1 MPRVL
6 SAAQTAG
13 HRFDW
18 QGFALYA
25 VVAIAVGVVLSAL
38 IRRVIDGFARR
49 HAATVRHGDPA
60 TILTRYRLLERLVT
74 VAIFLFV
81 GLGLLSRVDAASGF
95 VRAILASSAV
105 VALVVGLAIRSPL
118 ANLGA
123 GIQMLFT
130 QPFRLGDTISVGAST
145 GTVEEMRL
153 SSTVV
158 RTVDGQQIF
167 VPNEQL
173 VGQAIA
179 NGTIS
184 VQARQV
190 AVRVPVAAGED
201 VERAA
206 EILREVVAESELPL
220 PLPAGGVTV
229 AELDRDGVWFEVVA
243 WADSPAAAA
252 TLASDLRLRCAARLT
267 AAGIAPGAPRV

>member
-1 MPRVL
+1 MHGVL
-6 SAAQTAG
+6 FAAQTAG

-25 VVAIAVGVVLSAL
+25 VVAITVGVVLSAL
-38 IRRVIDGFARR
+38 IRRLVDGFARR
-49 HAATVRHGDPA
+49 HAANVRHGDPA
-60 TILTRYRLLERLVT
+60 TILTRYRLLERLIT
-74 VAIFLFV
+74 VAIFLIV

-105 VALVVGLAIRSPL
+105 VALVVGLAVRSPL

-130 QPFRLGDTISVGAST
+130 QPFRLGDTISVGTST

-158 RTVDGQQIF
+158 RTADGQQIF

-173 VGQAIA
+173 VGQPIA
-179 NGTIS
+179 NSTIS
-184 VQARQV
+184 GQARQV

-206 EILREVVAESELPL
+206 EILREVAAEGALALSS
-220 PLPAGGVTV
+220 PAPSVTV
-229 AELDRDGVWFEVVA
+229 AELDRDGVWFQVTA
-243 WADSPAAAA
+243 WAETPAAAA
-252 TLASDLRLRCAARLT
+252 ELASDLRLRSAAGLT
-267 AAGIAPGAPRV
+267 AAGIAPGVPGA

>member
-1 MPRVL
+1 ML
-6 SAAQTAG
+6 AAVQTAG
-13 HRFDW
+13 QGFDW
-18 QGFALYA
+18 RGFAVYA
-25 VVAIAVGVVLSAL
+25 AAGFAIAIVLSTVV
-38 IRRVIDGFARR
+38 RRLIDGFARR

-60 TILTRYRLLERLVT
+60 TILTRYRLLERLIT
-74 VAIFLFV
+74 VAVFV
-81 GLGLLSRVDAASGF
+81 VLGLGLLSRVDAASGF
-95 VRAILASSAV
+95 VRAILASGAV

-130 QPFRLGDTISVGAST
+130 QPFRLGDTITVGPSS

-158 RTVDGQQIF
+158 RTVDGQRIF
-167 VPNEQL
+167 LPNEQL
-173 VGQAIA
+173 VGQPIA

-184 VQARQV
+184 GDARQV
-190 AVRVPVAAGED
+190 AIRVPVAAGED

-206 EILREVVAESELPL
+206 EILREVAAEGGLAL
-220 PLPAGGVTV
+220 ADPAPSVLV

-243 WADSPAAAA
+243 WADGPASAA
-252 TLASDLRLRCAARLT
+252 TLASALRLQAAARLA
-267 AAGIAPGAPRV
+267 AAGIAPGVPGA